1 MLGGLLPP
9 VSQFITSTVCI
20 IGIFVPEDIWVIQPI
35 LPVAIKSGD
44 IFLILFTLFLS
55 NSPAIFCCKIL

>member
-20 IGIFVPEDIWVIQPI
+20 IGILVPEDIWVIQPI
-35 LPVAIKSGD
+35 LPVANKIWRYLFNIIYF
-44 IFLILFTLFLS
+44 IF
-55 NSPAIFCCKIL
+55 K